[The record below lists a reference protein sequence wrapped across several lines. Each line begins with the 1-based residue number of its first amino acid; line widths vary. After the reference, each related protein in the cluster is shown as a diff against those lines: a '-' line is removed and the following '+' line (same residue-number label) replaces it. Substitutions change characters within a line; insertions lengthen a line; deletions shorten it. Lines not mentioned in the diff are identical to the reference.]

1 MQMDLEIELLTKE
14 FQRQILLEKQ
24 EFLRRLDDYKR
35 TFFSN
40 LEALRR
46 ESSDLMN
53 FETSLKFYSNPNTLL
68 LKLSTEAEKRS
79 LDWILQ
85 QKKTLSKITKH
96 ESSYMQSQS
105 YSTLSSYIGKVNE
118 MNMMIKPVWMGQK
131 KEL

>member
-1 MQMDLEIELLTKE
+1 MDLEIELLTKE

>member
-53 FETSLKFYSNPNTLL
+53 FETSLKFYSNSNTLL
-68 LKLSTEAEKRS
+68 LKLSTEA
-79 LDWILQ
+79 
-85 QKKTLSKITKH
+85 
-96 ESSYMQSQS
+96 
-105 YSTLSSYIGKVNE
+105 
-118 MNMMIKPVWMGQK
+118 
-131 KEL
+131 

>member
-85 QKKTLSKITKH
+85 QKRTLSKITKN

-105 YSTLSSYIGKVNE
+105 YSTLSSYISKVNE

>member
-1 MQMDLEIELLTKE
+1 MDLEIELLTKE

-85 QKKTLSKITKH
+85 QKRTLSKITKN

-105 YSTLSSYIGKVNE
+105 YSTLSSYISKVNE

>member
-1 MQMDLEIELLTKE
+1 MDLEIELLTKE

-85 QKKTLSKITKH
+85 QKKTLSKITKN

-105 YSTLSSYIGKVNE
+105 YSTLSSYISKVNE

>member
-85 QKKTLSKITKH
+85 QKKTLSKITKN

-105 YSTLSSYIGKVNE
+105 YSTLSSYISKVNE

>member
-1 MQMDLEIELLTKE
+1 MDLEIELLTKE

-85 QKKTLSKITKH
+85 QKKTLSKIAKN

-105 YSTLSSYIGKVNE
+105 YSTLSSYISKVNE

>member
-68 LKLSTEAEKRS
+68 LKLSTEA
-79 LDWILQ
+79 
-85 QKKTLSKITKH
+85 
-96 ESSYMQSQS
+96 
-105 YSTLSSYIGKVNE
+105 
-118 MNMMIKPVWMGQK
+118 
-131 KEL
+131 